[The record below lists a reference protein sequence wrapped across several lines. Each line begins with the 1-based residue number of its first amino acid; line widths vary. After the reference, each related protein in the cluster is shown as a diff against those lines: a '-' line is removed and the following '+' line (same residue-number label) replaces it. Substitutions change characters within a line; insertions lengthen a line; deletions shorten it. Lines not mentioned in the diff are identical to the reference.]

1 MTVSSTTTKVSYTG
15 NGVTSVFAYT
25 FKIFADSEIN
35 VWVDGVAKTLVTH
48 YSVSGAGSSSGG
60 NVTFTAGNIPASS
73 ESIVFTRT
81 IARTQVTDYVENDT
95 FPAETHEAALDK
107 LTLISQEIDNKLS
120 ADIFKFAETV
130 TDAGTVE
137 ISLDSATRSSKVLAF
152 DSSGGLVATQE
163 IGVYQGN
170 WAASTAYAVRDLIK
184 DTSNNNVYI
193 CITAHTSSGAQP
205 ISTNADV
212 AKWTLIVDAASAATS
227 ATAAATSATS
237 SASSAT
243 AAASSATAAASSATS
258 AASSATSA
266 TSSASTATTQASAA
280 STSATAA
287 AARYDNF
294 DDRYLGTKSSDPTLD
309 NDGDALVDGA
319 LYFNTTDNVL
329 MVYDLGGTTWN
340 RTTPTSADQTKIN
353 TVSGIAS
360 NVTTVAGISGNVT
373 TVAGISSNVTT
384 VAGISSNVTT
394 VAGISSA
401 VSGVNTISSA
411 VSAVNSNSTNINAV
425 NSNSANINTVAGIS
439 ANTTTVAGISSD
451 VTAVA
456 GIASDIADVQ
466 NKLAEIETAADDLNE
481 ATSEIDTVANAIANV
496 DLVGGSVANVNL
508 VGGSITNVNTVASNI
523 TGVNSF
529 ADRYRVSG
537 SAPASSL
544 DAGDLY
550 FDTGSDTMKV
560 YGGSGWQN
568 AGSSVNGTSARF
580 TYTISGTPSSVS
592 GSDDNGETLAYD
604 AGYADVYLNGVRL
617 SSADITITS
626 GTTVTFA
633 SALTNGDIVDIVGFG
648 TFSVASVAASA
659 ITSGTISEA
668 RLPSSALGAVWESKS
683 NDFTAEARKNY
694 FCDTSSNDID
704 VTLPSGTI
712 GDEIHFLDV
721 TGSFDTNDLTILYGT
736 SKIQGASAN
745 LDVAVERAGFTL
757 VYYNAT
763 QGWLLKDI

>member
-60 NVTFTAGNIPASS
+60 NVTFTAGNIPAGS

-237 SASSAT
+237 AASSAT

-287 AARYDNF
+287 ATSATSAASDAVDTAADAVSTASDAVDTAADVTSSGTNATNAASSASTATTQASAASTSATAAATSATSAATSATTATTQASAASTSASAASVSAAAAAASA
-294 DDRYLGTKSSDPTLD
+294 DEMQDVYLGAKSSDPATD
-309 NDGDALVDGA
+309 NDGDALNAGDWYYNTASSITRIYNGSAWEDVSVSPSTVVTKTSTTGSASLPAGTTVQRDGSPSA
-319 LYFNTTDNVL
+319 GYLRWNTSDTSAEVYDGSGWVAVGGGNTTTEGL
-329 MVYDLGGTTWN
+329 YEHAHT
-340 RTTPTSADQTKIN
+340 
-353 TVSGIAS
+353 
-360 NVTTVAGISGNVT
+360 
-373 TVAGISSNVTT
+373 
-384 VAGISSNVTT
+384 
-394 VAGISSA
+394 
-401 VSGVNTISSA
+401 
-411 VSAVNSNSTNINAV
+411 
-425 NSNSANINTVAGIS
+425 IS
-439 ANTTTVAGISSD
+439 ANYVITANNNALTAGPI
-451 VTAVA
+451 T
-456 GIASDIADVQ
+456 
-466 NKLAEIETAADDLNE
+466 
-481 ATSEIDTVANAIANV
+481 IDTGV
-496 DLVGGSVANVNL
+496 SV
-508 VGGSITNVNTVASNI
+508 TVP
-523 TGVNSF
+523 
-529 ADRYRVSG
+529 SG
-537 SAPASSL
+537 STWVIA
-544 DAGDLY
+544 
-550 FDTGSDTMKV
+550 
-560 YGGSGWQN
+560 
-568 AGSSVNGTSARF
+568 
-580 TYTISGTPSSVS
+580 
-592 GSDDNGETLAYD
+592 
-604 AGYADVYLNGVRL
+604 
-617 SSADITITS
+617 
-626 GTTVTFA
+626 
-633 SALTNGDIVDIVGFG
+633 
-648 TFSVASVAASA
+648 
-659 ITSGTISEA
+659 
-668 RLPSSALGAVWESKS
+668 
-683 NDFTAEARKNY
+683 
-694 FCDTSSNDID
+694 
-704 VTLPSGTI
+704 
-712 GDEIHFLDV
+712 
-721 TGSFDTNDLTILYGT
+721 
-736 SKIQGASAN
+736 
-745 LDVAVERAGFTL
+745 
-757 VYYNAT
+757 
-763 QGWLLKDI
+763 